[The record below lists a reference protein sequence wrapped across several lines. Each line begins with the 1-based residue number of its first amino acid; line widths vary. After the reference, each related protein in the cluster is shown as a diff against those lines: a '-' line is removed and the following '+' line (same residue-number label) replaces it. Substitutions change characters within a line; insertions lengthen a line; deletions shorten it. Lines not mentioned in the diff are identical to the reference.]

1 MQAMP
6 WQIITKAFSDTF
18 GTSQGGLVKT
28 AFDMLMGLMGL
39 DPNGQRTPAHQRA
52 AFTIAFIS
60 LAAKMAK
67 SDGRV
72 VLSEAEIFKRLI
84 IIDPNEIENAH
95 RVFALAS
102 EDSAGFE
109 SYARQI
115 ARALAGEPRLLRDV
129 FDGLFHIAAA
139 DGILHAGEDAF
150 LHTVAEIFSIAPGEF
165 RSIRAAFVHDPGR
178 LSCDSPY
185 EVLGLD
191 HKASDAEAKARHR
204 ELVREHH
211 PDSLLARGVPP
222 EFHAAA
228 GRKLAV
234 INAAYDVILRE
245 RGLKV
250 AARAVSEA
258 R

>member
-1 MQAMP
+1 MP
-6 WQIITKAFSDTF
+6 WPLITKAVNDTL
-18 GTSQGGLVKT
+18 GTSQGGLFKT
-28 AFDMLMGLMGL
+28 ALDMLLGLMGL

-72 VLSEAEIFKRLI
+72 VLSEAEIFQRLI
-84 IIDPNEIENAH
+84 IIEPKEIENAH

-109 SYARQI
+109 AYARQI
-115 ARALAGEPRLLRDV
+115 ARALAHEPRLLRDV

-139 DGILHAGEDAF
+139 DGILHADEDSF
-150 LHTVAEIFSIAPGEF
+150 LRTVADIFSIAPGEF
-165 RSIRAAFVHDPGR
+165 RSIRAAFVHDAGR
-178 LSCDSPY
+178 LSSDNPY

-191 HKASDAEAKARHR
+191 HSASNAEAKARHR

-211 PDSLLARGVPP
+211 PDSLLARGVPA

-234 INAAYDVILRE
+234 INAAYDMVLRE

-250 AARAVSEA
+250 SVQASGDAR
-258 R
+258 

>member
-6 WQIITKAFSDTF
+6 WQLITKTLSDTF
-18 GTSQGGLVKT
+18 RPSQGGLVKT

-39 DPNGQRTPAHQRA
+39 DPNGQKTPAHQRA

-84 IIDPNEIENAH
+84 IIDPKEIENAH

-139 DGILHAGEDAF
+139 DGILHADEDAF
-150 LHTVAEIFSIAPGEF
+150 LHTVADIFAIAPGEF
-165 RSIRAAFVHDPGR
+165 RSIRAAFVHDPGCA
-178 LSCDSPY
+178 LTDSPY
-185 EVLGLD
+185 DVLGLD
-191 HKASDAEAKARHR
+191 HQASDAEAKARHR
-204 ELVREHH
+204 DLVREHH

-234 INAAYDVILRE
+234 INAAYDMVLRE

-250 AARAVSEA
+250 AASTIGRA
-258 R
+258 

>member
-1 MQAMP
+1 M
-6 WQIITKAFSDTF
+6 TKALSDTL
-18 GTSQGGLVKT
+18 GSSQGGLMRT
-28 AFDMLMGLMGL
+28 AFELLMGLMGR

-72 VLSEAEIFKRLI
+72 VLLEAEIFKRLV
-84 IIDPNEIENAH
+84 IIDPKEIENAH

-102 EDSAGFE
+102 EDSTGFE

-115 ARALAGEPRLLRDV
+115 ARALADEPRLLRDV
-129 FDGLFHIAAA
+129 FDALFHIAAA
-139 DGILHAGEDAF
+139 DGILHVDEDAF
-150 LHTVAEIFSIAPGEF
+150 LHTVADIFSIAPGEF

-178 LSCDSPY
+178 LSSDSPY
-185 EVLGLD
+185 EVLALD
-191 HKASDAEAKARHR
+191 HTASDADAKARHR

-234 INAAYDVILRE
+234 INAAYDVIMRE
-245 RGLKV
+245 RGLKLS
-250 AARAVSEA
+250 AKSISEG
-258 R
+258 